1 LFHRYLLSSRNKVK
15 WDLDIKDLTLSF
27 PGRLV
32 ESESYNLV
40 LVLESLSITSSST
53 DALSQIPRL
62 QSDVDHVVNSLQS
75 SVEALDAFQVKDLY
89 DHFDIKIC
97 NLEMKLMKIHPFQEL
112 PLVEKS
118 SLLIKFASCI
128 IPEES
133 ILKQLEVE
141 ATLPMFNVHFSP
153 SIFKGVMS
161 VIEYLD
167 IQDHGTRNP
176 PPSPAPIFHFTI
188 KTDLA
193 FLRLHV
199 NLENKGENSTVLV
212 LSIQQ
217 LDLW

>member
-1 LFHRYLLSSRNKVK
+1 LAAKAEYLLSSRNKVK

-133 ILKQLEVE
+133 ILKQLEV
-141 ATLPMFNVHFSP
+141 LKFISGLRWP
-153 SIFKGVMS
+153 
-161 VIEYLD
+161 YL
-167 IQDHGTRNP
+167 
-176 PPSPAPIFHFTI
+176 
-188 KTDLA
+188 
-193 FLRLHV
+193 V
-199 NLENKGENSTVLV
+199 
-212 LSIQQ
+212 
-217 LDLW
+217 